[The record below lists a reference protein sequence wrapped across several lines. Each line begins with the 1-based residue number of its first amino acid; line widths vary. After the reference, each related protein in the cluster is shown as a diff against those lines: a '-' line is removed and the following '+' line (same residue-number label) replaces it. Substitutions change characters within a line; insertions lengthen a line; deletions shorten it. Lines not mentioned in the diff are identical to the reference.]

1 MWGRVVGCILV
12 AALLWQ
18 AGGAL
23 PQAAKVYRIGWLSN
37 GSQLSAPG
45 SPASG
50 VNRSVADFE
59 QGLRDAGYV
68 EGRNLAIEYKYAAG
82 NQQRLPELAA
92 ELVRL
97 KVDVIVTS
105 GEPAALAAK
114 RTTSVIPI
122 VATEF
127 GTEPVKAGLV
137 TSLGRPEGNITGLA
151 TLSDE
156 LWQKRLGLLKEIAP
170 KVSRIWVLW
179 NPANPGNAGCVE
191 EIKAAAGALQLE
203 VLLLEVRDASALE
216 RAFAM
221 MGTPATQRPN
231 AMPSKSA
238 KAAAGSGKAVKA
250 GSPPDSDPT
259 DALTACW
266 DSALLE
272 LARSISDFALERRLV
287 TVAPLKEYVDEGFL
301 MSLGTSLPSHRRR
314 AAYYVNK
321 ILKGTKPAELP
332 VEQAT
337 LFELVINLK
346 TAKALGLTPPP
357 QMVANADD
365 VIR

>member
-1 MWGRVVGCILV
+1 MWARFIGFLAT

-18 AGGAL
+18 TSVAFAQ
-23 PQAAKVYRIGWLSN
+23 PARVYRIGWLSN
-37 GSQLSAPG
+37 TSKSSTPDLAIK
-45 SPASG
+45 
-50 VNRSVADFE
+50 DFQ
-59 QGLRDAGYV
+59 QGLRDLGYADGKNFV
-68 EGRNLAIEYKYAAG
+68 IEARYASG
-82 NQQRLPELAA
+82 NAERLPELAT
-92 ELVRL
+92 ELSRL
-97 KVDVIVTS
+97 PVDVIVTS

-114 RTTSVIPI
+114 RATRMIPI

-137 TSLGRPEGNITGLA
+137 TSLGRPDGNVTGLA

-170 KVSRIWVLW
+170 KVSRLWVLW
-179 NPANPGNAGCVE
+179 NPANPGNAGCLE
-191 EIKAAAGALQLE
+191 EIKAAAGAVQLE
-203 VLLLEVRDASALE
+203 VVSLEVRDASALE
-216 RAFAM
+216 RTFAM
-221 MGTPATQRPN
+221 MGTLAPRPSAMAPKSTKTPARSGQ
-231 AMPSKSA
+231 
-238 KAAAGSGKAVKA
+238 AAKA
-250 GSPPDSDPT
+250 GSLPDSDPT
-259 DALTACW
+259 DAVTACW
-266 DSALLE
+266 DSVLLE
-272 LARSISDFALERRLV
+272 RARTIADFALERRLV

-321 ILKGTKPAELP
+321 ILKGTKPADLP

>member
-1 MWGRVVGCILV
+1 MSR
-12 AALLWQ
+12 
-18 AGGAL
+18 
-23 PQAAKVYRIGWLSN
+23 
-37 GSQLSAPG
+37 
-45 SPASG
+45 
-50 VNRSVADFE
+50 
-59 QGLRDAGYV
+59 
-68 EGRNLAIEYKYAAG
+68 GRNLAIEYKYAAG
-82 NQQRLPELAA
+82 NPQRLPELAN

-114 RTTSVIPI
+114 RTTSLIPI

-127 GTEPVKAGLV
+127 GTDPVKAGLV
-137 TSLGRPEGNITGLA
+137 TSLGRPEGNLTGLA

-170 KVSRIWVLW
+170 RVFRIWVLW
-179 NPANPGNAGCVE
+179 NPANPGNAGCVA
-191 EIKAAAGALQLE
+191 EIKAAAVALGLE
-203 VLLLEVRDASALE
+203 VLSLEVRDANALE
-216 RAFAM
+216 RTFATM
-221 MGTPATQRPN
+221 AMPAAPRPS
-231 AMPSKSA
+231 AMPSKST
-238 KAAAGSGKAVKA
+238 KTPAGSGQAAKV

-259 DALTACW
+259 DALAACW
-266 DSALLE
+266 DSVLLE
-272 LARSISDFALERRLV
+272 RARTIADFALERRLP

-314 AAYYVNK
+314 AAHYVNK

-337 LFELVINLK
+337 LFDLVINLK
-346 TAKALGLTPPP
+346 TAKALGVTPPP

>member
-1 MWGRVVGCILV
+1 MWGRCLWGVAA
-12 AALLWQ
+12 AALLFLSAATVADAQ
-18 AGGAL
+18 
-23 PQAAKVYRIGWLSN
+23 PSAKVYRIGWL
-37 GSQLSAPG
+37 GQG
-45 SPASG
+45 SPAAG
-50 VNRSVADFE
+50 PNRSGADFE
-59 QGLRDAGYV
+59 QALRDAGYV

-105 GEPAALAAK
+105 GEPGALAAK
-114 RTTSVIPI
+114 RATSVIPI

-127 GTEPVKAGLV
+127 GTDPVKAGLV
-137 TSLGRPEGNITGLA
+137 TSLGRPEGNVTGLA

-191 EIKAAAGALQLE
+191 EIKAAAVALQLE
-203 VLLLEVRDASALE
+203 LLSLEVRDASALE
-216 RAFAM
+216 GAFAM
-221 MGTPATQRPN
+221 IGTPAAPRPR
-231 AMPSKSA
+231 ATPSKSA
-238 KAAAGSGKAVKA
+238 KAPAGAGQPAKAA
-250 GSPPDSDPT
+250 SPPDSDPT

-266 DSALLE
+266 DSVLLE
-272 LARSISDFALERRLV
+272 RARTIADFALERRLA
-287 TVAPLKEYVDEGFL
+287 TIAPLKEYVDAGFL

-314 AAYYVNK
+314 AAHYVNR
-321 ILKGTKPAELP
+321 ILKGAKPAELP
-332 VEQAT
+332 IEQAT

-346 TAKALGLTPPP
+346 TAKALGLAPPP